1 MRYFI
6 ICHAVLLSCFIATF
20 PKSPGCQ
27 QVRRN
32 ETLPVTKI
40 RVVFYNAEN
49 LFHPSDD
56 PETDDESF
64 TPRGDHHW
72 TYTRYRKKIDDI
84 SRCLALTG
92 ETAPPAVI
100 GLAEIENRKVLSDL
114 AASSWLSKMDYKII
128 HKDSPDRRG
137 IDAGFLYD
145 PEVFRPD
152 QYEAISIDTTKNHF
166 YTRDMIH
173 VTGRIKNACL
183 IHFFVVHW
191 PSRRGGQVGSENRR
205 VLVASMLRKRIDNIF
220 DQEPEA
226 NIYIMGDFNDNPE
239 DVSLCKTLKAV
250 KPRRNTDNQDLVNLM
265 FPLAAKNEGSYCLQH
280 NFPEWNNLD
289 QIIVSGALLN
299 GVSGLRIYSLKAF
312 IFREDWLMDPK
323 RTRPFSTYLG
333 PRYQGGF
340 SDHLPVYAD
349 IEITGP

>member
-1 MRYFI
+1 MKYIFK
-6 ICHAVLLSCFIATF
+6 HHTVLLLFFMATF
-20 PKSPGCQ
+20 YGKSQCKQ
-27 QVRRN
+27 IQRN
-32 ETLPVTKI
+32 GPMPAEKI
-40 RVVFYNAEN
+40 RVVFYNTEN

-64 TPRGDHHW
+64 TPKGDHHW
-72 TYTRYRKKIDDI
+72 TYTRYRKKINDI

-92 ETAPPAVI
+92 ESGPPAII

-114 AASSWLSKMDYKII
+114 IASPWLSKMGYKII

-145 PEVFRPD
+145 PRVFMPG
-152 QYEAISIDTTKNHF
+152 QYEIMSLDTSKYRF
-166 YTRDMIH
+166 FTRDMIH
-173 VTGRIKNACL
+173 VTGRLRDTGI
-183 IHFFVVHW
+183 IHFFIVHW

-205 VLVASMLRKRIDNIF
+205 ILVASMLRKRINDIF
-220 DQEPEA
+220 NGDPTA

-239 DVSLCKTLKAV
+239 DVSLCETLKAV
-250 KPRRNTDNQDLVNLM
+250 KPGRNPGNQGLVNLM

-299 GVSGLRIYSLKAF
+299 GASGLRIYLQ
-312 IFREDWLMDPK
+312 R
-323 RTRPFSTYLG
+323 
-333 PRYQGGF
+333 GF
-340 SDHLPVYAD
+340 KGSS
-349 IEITGP
+349 